1 MSISYRYACITD
13 LLNHTHESVTRFSV
27 LLSPVF
33 LHSESKRV
41 PLRQGYSKRN
51 LVPSASSH
59 LLSGFCVLL
68 GDLRKLSL
76 SPAFYPGIRILKRL
90 V

>member
-13 LLNHTHESVTRFSV
+13 LLNHTVSHASV
-27 LLSPVF
+27 LLVSRKECPCA
-33 LHSESKRV
+33 R
-41 PLRQGYSKRN
+41 GYSKRN